1 MQVSSMIDLL
11 TEVGRDQ
18 ESESN
23 TEVAEIIA
31 IATDSTSDLPAEV
44 VRDLGITVVPALV
57 RFGDKVYRDGVD
69 LSTDEFYHKLQTN
82 SFLPKT
88 SPASPGTFGEV
99 YNRLAREADGIVS
112 IHVSAKMS
120 ATYDAARLGSVDLKC
135 PISIIDS
142 ETASMACGLLVIVAA
157 RAARAGA
164 SLSEIEVL
172 VRAAVPRTVTYGVFS
187 TLEYL
192 YKGGR
197 IGRAQAFLG
206 SMLKLNP
213 ILAIRAGEILP
224 IARVRTRPKAIER
237 LCEILRAS
245 GIPQEMSVMS
255 TTDPEEAEALAQR
268 LAPMFPPQRMYR
280 AHIGPAM
287 GTYVGPGAVGV
298 SVIWKEK

>member
-1 MQVSSMIDLL
+1 MQESSMIGMRPA
-11 TEVGRDQ
+11 VGRDQ
-18 ESESN
+18 ECEYN
-23 TEVAEIIA
+23 TEVAKIIA
-31 IATDSTSDLPAEV
+31 IVTDSTSDLSAEV
-44 VRDLGITVVPALV
+44 VRDLGITVVPAQIQ
-57 RFGDKVYRDGVD
+57 FGDKVYRDGVD
-69 LSTDEFYHKLQTN
+69 LSTDEFYNKLQN
-82 SFLPKT
+82 SSVLPRT
-88 SPASPGTFGEV
+88 SAPSPGTFKEV
-99 YNRLAREADGIVS
+99 YSRMARQANAIVS

-120 ATYDAARLGSVDLKC
+120 ATYDAAQLGSVDLKC
-135 PISIIDS
+135 PISIVDS
-142 ETASMACGLLVIVAA
+142 QTASMACGLLVIIAA
-157 RAARAGA
+157 RAARDGA
-164 SLSEIEVL
+164 SLPEIEAL
-172 VRAAVPRTVTYGVFS
+172 VRTAVPRTVTYGVFS

-237 LCEILRAS
+237 LCEILSTS
-245 GIPQEMSVMS
+245 GIPQEMSVMN
-255 TTDPEEAEALAQR
+255 TTEPEEAEALAQR

-280 AHIGPAM
+280 ARIGPAM

>member
-1 MQVSSMIDLL
+1 MRIKLV
-11 TEVGRDQ
+11 
-18 ESESN
+18 
-23 TEVAEIIA
+23 
-31 IATDSTSDLPAEV
+31 TDSTSDLPAAV
-44 VRDLGITVVPALV
+44 VRELGITVVPALIQ
-57 RFGDKVYRDGVD
+57 FGDKVYHDGVD
-69 LSTDEFYHKLQTN
+69 LSTDEFYRQLQTN

-99 YNRLAREADGIVS
+99 YTRLAQEADGIVS

-120 ATYDAARLGSVDLKC
+120 ATYDAAKMGSEKLKC

-142 ETASMACGLLVIVAA
+142 QTASMACGLLVIIAA
-157 RAARAGA
+157 RAARDGA
-164 SLSEIEVL
+164 SLYEIEAL
-172 VRAAVPRTVTYGVFS
+172 VRTAVPRTVTYGVFG

-206 SMLKLNP
+206 SILKLNP

-224 IARVRTRPKAIER
+224 IARIRTRPKAIEH
-237 LCEILRAS
+237 LCEILRES
-245 GIPQEMSVMS
+245 GVPQEMSVMR
-255 TTDPEEAEALAQR
+255 TTEPDEAEALAQR
-268 LAPMFPPQRMYR
+268 LSPIFPPERIYR
-280 AHIGPAM
+280 ASIGPAM